1 MTNAERNELRRR
13 FVKDNTISRLAL
25 CYVNAA
31 REKVVVQNEM
41 FLSLPEEDMYKYLDI
56 AKKSLSGT
64 IGDNLMEFSYTST
77 QEDDE
82 NYRFMKGLLD
92 SKLKNEGLLDILFD
106 KIIDSYV
113 YDGNFLITVITD
125 SYDVM
130 TKTND
135 KQKLDESEEVFSYI
149 IVSIC
154 PVNQTKA
161 GLGYLPTENRMGA
174 REKDWVAG
182 APDVA
187 FMFPAFND
195 RATDIHHICYYT
207 KDAADIHDE
216 IIDSV
221 LGCSRKKTATQC
233 REVLKTAVV
242 NTIGGEKPEKTEEV
256 VIRIHDSLNSIL
268 AESEAEGE
276 DISEKSLDKAVLS
289 AAVKDVVKDEAY
301 VKKIVESCE
310 TEFDREPPVAEA
322 FVDKKTLRK
331 TEGER
336 REKELVKEI
345 AVLKDK
351 LENAGALKSTSA
363 SSDAE
368 VQDGEEYDGQ
378 TGQDDDTAAVRV
390 QKESV
395 SIIIPS
401 DRADTIKIETF
412 DGGRFVLIPLNDE
425 EEPDIKEL

>member
-56 AKKSLSGT
+56 AKKSLSGQ
-64 IGDNLMEFSYTST
+64 IGDNLMEFSYTSA
-77 QEDDE
+77 QEEDE

-92 SKLKNEGLLDILFD
+92 SKLKNESLLDILFD

-130 TKTND
+130 TKTTD

-161 GLGYLPTENRMGA
+161 GLGYLPTENKMGA

-182 APDVA
+182 APEVA
-187 FMFPAFND
+187 FMFPSFNG
-195 RATDIHHICYYT
+195 RATDIHHVCYYT

-233 REVLKTAVV
+233 REVLKSAVV
-242 NTIGGEKPEKTEEV
+242 NAIGNDRPDKTEDV
-256 VIRIHDSLNSIL
+256 VIRIHDSLNNML

-276 DISEKSLDKAVLS
+276 DISEKSLDKVVLS
-289 AAVKDVVKDEAY
+289 AAVKDVVKDDAY

-336 REKELVKEI
+336 REKELVQEI

-351 LENAGALKSTSA
+351 LENAGVLNGALN
-363 SSDAE
+363 SSDKE
-368 VQDGEEYDGQ
+368 VQDGEVYDEQ
-378 TGQDDDTAAVRV
+378 TAPDDTAAVRV
-390 QKESV
+390 QKEGV

-401 DRADTIKIETF
+401 DRADTIKIETL

>member
-1 MTNAERNELRRR
+1 MTNSDRNELRRR

-25 CYVNAA
+25 CYVNSA

-41 FLSLPEEDMYKYLDI
+41 FLSLPEEDMFKYLDI

-64 IGDNLMEFSYTST
+64 IGDNLMEFAYTSA

-92 SKLKNEGLLDILFD
+92 SGLKNESLLDILFD

-113 YDGNFLITVITD
+113 YDGNFLITVIAD

-130 TKTND
+130 TKTSD
-135 KQKLDESEEVFSYI
+135 KLKLDESEEVFSYI

-161 GLGYLPTENRMGA
+161 GLGYLPMENRMGA

-187 FMFPAFND
+187 FMFPAFTD
-195 RATDIHHICYYT
+195 RAADIHHVCYYT
-207 KDAADIHDE
+207 KDSADIHDE

-233 REVLKTAVV
+233 REVLKSAVV
-242 NTIGGEKPEKTEEV
+242 NAVGSERPEKAEEI

-268 AESEAEGE
+268 EECEAEGE
-276 DISEKSLDKAVLS
+276 NISEKSLDKTVLS
-289 AAVKDVVKDEAY
+289 AAVKDVVKEEAY
-301 VKKIVESCE
+301 VNKIVETCE

-322 FVDKKTLRK
+322 FVDKKTLKK

-336 REKELVKEI
+336 REKELVREI
-345 AVLKDK
+345 ADLKQK
-351 LENAGALKSTSA
+351 LERSGNPESTA
-363 SSDAE
+363 YEAVTE
-368 VQDGEEYDGQ
+368 PAYDEP
-378 TGQDDDTAAVRV
+378 DNEDTASVKV
-390 QKESV
+390 QKENV

-401 DRADTIKIETF
+401 DRADTVRIETK
-412 DGGRFVLIPLNDE
+412 DGERFVLIPLKDE
-425 EEPDIKEL
+425 EEPEIREV